1 MEIMNIG
8 RFQHLNNTKSSKCGT
23 LEQLHLFT
31 VPVNNHVLLHENH
44 TLLPHTAPHPPPK
57 KIGVRSPDGMNIV
70 VEGER
75 GGGLVREF

>member
-1 MEIMNIG
+1 MKI
-8 RFQHLNNTKSSKCGT
+8 T
-23 LEQLHLFT
+23 LYF
-31 VPVNNHVLLHENH
+31 H
-44 TLLPHTAPHPPPK
+44 TQLPHPRPK